1 MGETSRR
8 TKDVNILT
16 GDPKKAINAMVI
28 PIAVALLIQTLNN
41 VIDAVWVTGL
51 GSNALAALGVVFPI
65 FFILIAIGSGIG
77 VGASQ
82 AIARRIGAN
91 DSEGADN
98 AAVQGMVLV
107 FIAGIVMT
115 AVMAVASI
123 FLVGAIGGKGI
134 ESECLAYILPIIFG
148 TVVIFLS
155 GYFSSLLRSEGSA
168 KRSMNIQILAALIN
182 IVLDPIFIYVFGWGL
197 AGAAIATIVALGLPL
212 LFCVYWYKIKK
223 DTFLKL
229 SFKGF
234 KFDRPVCKDIFSV
247 GLPASMEMVLIS
259 IVAMFMNIIINNV
272 GGTDAVAIYSSGW
285 RIIDILL
292 IPLMAMSWAVV
303 PVCAANY
310 GARRYDRVKVAYFY
324 ALKLMIATMLAIM
337 AITYVFAPQICI
349 LFSYSDSTIG
359 LREGMIDMLRI
370 MSLSLP
376 FLALGFVSSGFFQSL
391 GMGMKSLI
399 SAVIRNSLQI
409 PICLYL
415 ATFGVLSYMW
425 WGASIAEIIGSVI
438 IGFWGLL
445 ILRYLLKGWV
455 PPKEELIHME

>member
-1 MGETSRR
+1 MRETSRR

-16 GDPKKAINAMVI
+16 GDPKRAINAMVI

-51 GSNALAALGVVFPI
+51 GPNALAALGVVFPI
-65 FFILIAIGSGIG
+65 FFILIAIGSGLG

-91 DSEGADN
+91 DSEGADK

-107 FIAGIVMT
+107 VIAGIAMT
-115 AVMAVASI
+115 VIMSVASF
-123 FLVGAIGGKGI
+123 FLVGVIGGKGI
-134 ESECLAYILPIIFG
+134 ESECLAYILPIVFG
-148 TVVIFLS
+148 TLVIFLS

-168 KRSMNIQILAALIN
+168 KRSMNIQIFAALIN
-182 IVLDPIFIYVFGWGL
+182 IVLDPIFIYGFGWGL
-197 AGAAIATIVALGLPL
+197 AGAAIATIVALAIPL

-223 DTFLKL
+223 DTFLRL

-234 KFDRPVCKDIFSV
+234 KFDKPVCKDIFSV
-247 GLPASMEMVLIS
+247 GLPASMEMILIS
-259 IVAMFMNIIINNV
+259 IVSMFMNIIINNV
-272 GGTDAVAIYSSGW
+272 GGTDAVAIYASGW

-303 PVCAANY
+303 PVCAVNY
-310 GARRYDRVKVAYFY
+310 GARRYDRVKIAYFY
-324 ALKLMIATMLAIM
+324 ALKLMIVTMLVIM
-337 AITYVFAPQICI
+337 VLTYIFAPQICI
-349 LFSYSDSTIG
+349 LLSYSESTIV
-359 LREGMIDMLRI
+359 LRDGMVNMLRI
-370 MSLSLP
+370 MVLSLP

-399 SAVIRNSLQI
+399 SAVIRNALQI

-415 ATFGVLSYMW
+415 ATFGVLTYMW
-425 WGASIAEIIGSVI
+425 WGAAVAEIIGSVI